1 MDSVALWMDEEINE
15 ERNARRAI
23 RDHFNI
29 DELSERSFI
38 KNFRL
43 SKDAFSYVLRS
54 IEHELHAPIRS
65 TAVTPTVKLAA
76 TLTFLGQGGYQ
87 HQIGQDRFAG
97 LAQSTTSKCI
107 TEVVN
112 AIEKTL
118 CPRHIKFEMTVQE
131 KRESKNHFYSKF
143 GLPGII
149 GAVDGTHI
157 LTIWIKD
164 EHLFFNRKLKHSI
177 NAMAICDHKMYIRA
191 VNGVYGGAAHDSH
204 VWSLSNERQHMK
216 AQYQNGDK
224 SSWIIGR

>member
-1 MDSVALWMDEEINE
+1 
-15 ERNARRAI
+15 
-23 RDHFNI
+23 
-29 DELSERSFI
+29 
-38 KNFRL
+38 
-43 SKDAFSYVLRS
+43 
-54 IEHELHAPIRS
+54 
-65 TAVTPTVKLAA
+65 
-76 TLTFLGQGGYQ
+76 
-87 HQIGQDRFAG
+87 
-97 LAQSTTSKCI
+97 
-107 TEVVN
+107 
-112 AIEKTL
+112 
-118 CPRHIKFEMTVQE
+118 MTVQE

-224 SSWIIGR
+224 SSWIIGDSGYPLDPWLLTPYRNAEENSPEMLYNERFTKARSIIERVFGILKGRFRCLLAGRELHYTPEKVVKILNACCALHNICLTYRPLL